1 MNSVSHSDYLCRSPK
16 SIGADDIVSLGIN
29 CGNYCGVKSC
39 DNKENVWIA
48 HEGSLPADSGF
59 SDSIPTGWCVL
70 ENHKYKQEF
79 KLLETTALANGENWI
94 SIPIQKGQ
102 PAQTKKHFK
111 AIAHGNEQI
120 QILNA
125 AEDQLLE
132 TEFDLHGQSIYGIGA
147 NCPKDSSANQ
157 CLFTF
162 GEVEDGPGEVV
173 LILDHSTQLLKSK

>member
-39 DNKENVWIA
+39 DNKENLWIA

-70 ENHKYKQEF
+70 ENGKYKKQF
-79 KLLETTALANGENWI
+79 KLLETAANPNSLNKL
-94 SIPIQKGQ
+94 SIPSENGH
-102 PAQTKKHFK
+102 PERPRRHFK
-111 AIAHGNEQI
+111 AIEHDNGQVK
-120 QILNA
+120 ILNA
-125 AEDQLLE
+125 EKDKLLKE
-132 TEFDLHGQSIYGIGA
+132 HFGVEYFFRADCS
-147 NCPKDSSANQ
+147 KDSTDNK

-162 GEVEDGPGEVV
+162 GEAEDAPGEWF
-173 LILDHSTQLLKSK
+173 